1 MQLQSRIITDILV
14 GPGYSKKL
22 LTYEKFEG
30 GTKEIQLCYFID
42 ELFEAQAKRLEANP
56 FLLFASF
63 MAKKEITKVD
73 TVCFKNS
80 KTLRDFIQKA
90 IEERVE
96 KLEKGENSE
105 DAADMIGILLG
116 DDNYKDCHSDIIDD
130 IIVMFLAGSKTIQ
143 GTTTNFVTH
152 LTEFTELRDR
162 FRAEIDPVLEPIKD
176 DIQEKL
182 TTEIV
187 EEFSVLK
194 MIYFEVLRFYT
205 PFPFGSP
212 SNFAKPTTIGGV
224 KFEVDDAFL
233 INMQQI
239 HMDPREW
246 PEPERFIPERFDST
260 SKWFKRADG
269 TNRNPLAH
277 NPFLGGKRICLG
289 KTFAEITVRFTLALY
304 FWCFDFEFVKE
315 EHKKLETGRPRYVVG
330 SKLQPEIP
338 MYFITRN
345 KITK

>member
-63 MAKKEITKVD
+63 LAKKEITKVD

-80 KTLRDFIQKA
+80 KTLRDFIQTA

-233 INMQQI
+233 INM
-239 HMDPREW
+239 
-246 PEPERFIPERFDST
+246 
-260 SKWFKRADG
+260 
-269 TNRNPLAH
+269 
-277 NPFLGGKRICLG
+277 
-289 KTFAEITVRFTLALY
+289 
-304 FWCFDFEFVKE
+304 
-315 EHKKLETGRPRYVVG
+315 
-330 SKLQPEIP
+330 
-338 MYFITRN
+338 
-345 KITK
+345 